1 MRGPLHSV
9 WALPARGFY
18 SPPGNGFR
26 SQFPSASALRG
37 WHSVDGTVLPAQQ
50 RRCPRDLLLMQAS
63 QLQNIQRLDLWDA
76 QCPDFPLMPRLTC
89 LTLSFEAVTAHA
101 MLPLPNWTVLEVLVT
116 QGIGSCPS
124 LSCLSRLTRNSLSAN
139 HLSGSTMYP
148 VSADVLQS
156 IKVCNACSAMSV
168 CTDAFA

>member
-9 WALPARGFY
+9 WALPAPFY

-101 MLPLPNWTVLEVLVT
+101 MLPLPNLTVLEVLVT